1 MTTPRALI
9 TRALKKTGVT
19 GVGQSA
25 DPVDLADA
33 FDDLNSMLGQW
44 AHRRWISFHTVD
56 VVVIATGAVS
66 YALATRPDRIEAAFV
81 RQNPG
86 SSTPADYPLDVLQ
99 SREDWDRVT
108 LKSQPGNPVCLF
120 YDNTFP
126 AGTLFLWPNPS
137 NACEIHLTVKG
148 PELAALL
155 TLDDA
160 INLPFE
166 YEEALL
172 YNLAV
177 RLRPSYQLGPDP
189 ILSALAVTSLN
200 TVRVANAQI
209 ARLALPTQ
217 FSNNRRG
224 GSIAG
229 FGFGSADAMNSGGT
243 AYGAITIGGVGVTT
257 AGGVTMGGITV
268 TAGP

>member
-19 GVGQSA
+19 GVGQTA
-25 DPVDLADA
+25 DPADISDA

-56 VVVIATGAVS
+56 VVVTTSGAAS

-81 RQNPG
+81 RINPG
-86 SSTPADYPLDVLQ
+86 STSPADFPLDVLD

-108 LKSQPGNPVCLF
+108 QKAQPGLPAAVF
-120 YDNTFP
+120 YDNAFP
-126 AGTLFLWPNPS
+126 TGTLYLWPNP
-137 NACEIHLTVKG
+137 ATPCEVHLTVKG
-148 PELAALL
+148 PEIAALL

-160 INLPFE
+160 INLPYE

-209 ARLALPTQ
+209 ARLSLPSQ
-217 FSNNRRG
+217 FANARTG
-224 GSIAG
+224 GAIAG
-229 FGFGSADAMNSGGT
+229 F
-243 AYGAITIGGVGVTT
+243 AYGNAGGSSASLNNATTIGGIVVT
-257 AGGVTMGGITV
+257 I
-268 TAGP
+268 GP